1 MEFDHVLNDCLA
13 FPDTQL
19 SGSEA
24 EWIEFAT
31 CTLACGR
38 EGRQVEGIPRPRSTS
53 HFIFA
58 TLLPSAAGHG
68 YATAFVTTVVIDN

>member
-1 MEFDHVLNDCLA
+1 MYSNDCLTL
-13 FPDTQL
+13 PDTQM

-31 CTLACGR
+31 GTLAC
-38 EGRQVEGIPRPRSTS
+38 GRQVEGIRRPRSTS

-68 YATAFVTTVVIDN
+68 YVTAFVTTVVIDN